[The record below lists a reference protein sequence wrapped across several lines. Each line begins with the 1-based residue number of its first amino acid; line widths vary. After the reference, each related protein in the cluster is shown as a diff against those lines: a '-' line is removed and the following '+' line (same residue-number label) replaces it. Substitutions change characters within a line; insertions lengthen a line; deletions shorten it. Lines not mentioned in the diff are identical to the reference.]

1 METFER
7 SLLEFLLKVYD
18 SYTFVKHELSENEE
32 NERVAVEELRK
43 ALLKPH
49 VMKCYTGKNQ
59 SRCYYSLSAH
69 HMKKCPGFDEC
80 IIAIMKKREERGIEF
95 K

>member
-18 SYTFVKHELSENEE
+18 SYTFVKHEVSENDK
-32 NERVAVEELRK
+32 VAVEEMRK
-43 ALLKPH
+43 AILKPH
-49 VMKCYTGKNQ
+49 TMKCYVSDGH
-59 SRCYYSLSAH
+59 CCYSLSPY

>member
-18 SYTFVKHELSENEE
+18 LHVFVRHERPEKDKI
-32 NERVAVEELRK
+32 AVEEMRK
-43 ALLKPH
+43 ALFKPH
-49 VMKCYTGKNQ
+49 VMKCYV
-59 SRCYYSLSAH
+59 SRGHCCYSLSPHQA
-69 HMKKCPGFDEC
+69 KKCVGFDKC
-80 IIAIMKKREERGIEF
+80 IIAIMKKREERGIAF

>member
-18 SYTFVKHELSENEE
+18 AHTFVKHELSEKEKL
-32 NERVAVEELRK
+32 AVEEMRK
-43 ALLKPH
+43 ALFKPH
-49 VMKCYTGKNQ
+49 VMKCYTGKNER
-59 SRCYYSLSAH
+59 RCYYSLSPY
-69 HMKKCPGFDEC
+69 HMKKCPGFDNC